1 MTTLPLDVVA
11 HGPTRDGLS
20 RLALDLLALDEP
32 CERRRS
38 TRRCLDQALVRALV
52 DGDPDQQRFAASAL
66 TRTMSAAS

>member
-32 CERRRS
+32 RA
-38 TRRCLDQALVRALV
+38 RCRPTLRQLDRELVRALV
-52 DGDPDQQRFAASAL
+52 DGDPAQQRCAAHAL
-66 TRTMSAAS
+66 ARSRAVG